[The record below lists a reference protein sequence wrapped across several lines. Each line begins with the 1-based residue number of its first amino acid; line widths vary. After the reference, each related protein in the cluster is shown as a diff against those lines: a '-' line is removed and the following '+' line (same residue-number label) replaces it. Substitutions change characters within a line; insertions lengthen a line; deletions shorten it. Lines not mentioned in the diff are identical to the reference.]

1 MHTTRRFAILHFL
14 QHKIMNISR
23 PTAQA
28 DLVLSRRI
36 RKTPYEERVFENGV
50 KAFTTYNH
58 MPLASVYSS
67 SQEDYDHLCEFVQIW
82 DVACERQI
90 EIVGP
95 DALKLVELVTP
106 RDVSKCKVGQCMYA
120 ILVDEFG
127 NIINDPILIKL
138 AEDRYWLSIADSGVL
153 HWVKGIAFGRNL
165 DVNIF
170 EPDVSPLA
178 IQGPRSYD
186 LMAEIVGEHI
196 RDLKYFWFTEVTIAG
211 LNLKIAKSGWSGQ
224 GGYEI
229 YLEDGSKGL
238 ELWDAI
244 WQVGEK
250 YNIRAGCP
258 NLIDRI
264 ERGLLSYGSDMV
276 YQDNPYEC
284 GLDRFFED
292 EKAAECMSSS
302 ALAKIRQQGVKNK
315 MVYMYVRGEAADSPR
330 DMYQVLDGDDNVI
343 GGVTSLAYSNKYTS
357 NISFA
362 TIDSKFS
369 EPGTELIVVLD
380 NGQRRSA
387 VVAHHNWD
395 VAAEKN

>member
-1 MHTTRRFAILHFL
+1 
-14 QHKIMNISR
+14 MNISR
-23 PTAQA
+23 PTAHA

-58 MPLASVYSS
+58 MPLASVYNS

-82 DVACERQI
+82 DVSCERQI
-90 EIVGP
+90 EITGP
-95 DALKLVELVTP
+95 DALKLVELLTP
-106 RDVSKCKVGQCMYA
+106 RDISKCKIGQCMYA

-127 NIINDPILIKL
+127 HIINDPILIKL

-153 HWVKGIAFGRNL
+153 HWAKGIAYGRNL

-186 LMAEIVGEHI
+186 LMAEIVGESI
-196 RDLKYFWFTEVTIAG
+196 RDLKYFWFTEVSIAG
-211 LNLKIAKSGWSGQ
+211 LKLKIAKSGWSGQ

-238 ELWDAI
+238 ALWDAI

-292 EKAAECMSSS
+292 EKEAECMSSS
-302 ALAKIRQQGVKNK
+302 ALATIRQQGVKNK
-315 MVYMYVRGEAADSPR
+315 MVYMYVDGDPADSPR
-330 DMYQVLDGDDNVI
+330 DVYPVLDEGNNVI
-343 GGVTSLAYSNKYTS
+343 GGVTSLAYSQKYNS

-362 TIDSKFS
+362 TIDIDYSD
-369 EPGTELIVVLD
+369 PGTELSVLLD
-380 NGQRRSA
+380 NGQRRKA
-387 VVAHHNWD
+387 QVAQHSWD